1 MAGRTVIVRIVET
14 RGSMPRGAG
23 AWLALSED
31 GTLTGTIGGGAIEYL
46 AIERAREVLAGAH
59 GETRWY
65 TQGETGMACGGDAL
79 LDIHPAGAG
88 ELEALLSSEKTETT
102 RVFVYGAGHVA
113 AALVKLLPDVSFAPI
128 VVDDRP
134 AMAMDER
141 LPGAVR
147 IACGPYTDLAA
158 LDALPEPG
166 DFAVVLTHGHIADI
180 DVLDQI
186 LPCGCAYVGCIG
198 SRRKTAVVH
207 EELVRRGH
215 ACDIVA
221 SIHLPIGEEILA
233 ETPAEIAVSIA
244 AQLIRVRAEMRP
256 ANLRPHGKETA

>member
-1 MAGRTVIVRIVET
+1 MAGRTVIVRIVDT

-31 GTLTGTIGGGAIEYL
+31 GTLTGSVGGGSVEYL
-46 AIERAREVLAGAH
+46 AIERAREVLAGAP
-59 GETRWY
+59 GETRWF
-65 TQGETGMACGGDAL
+65 TRDETGMACGGDAL
-79 LDIHPAGAG
+79 LDIHLAGEG
-88 ELEALLSSEKTETT
+88 ELEALLSAEKTEKT
-102 RVFVYGAGHVA
+102 RAFVYGAGHVA
-113 AALVKLLPDVSFAPI
+113 SALVKLLPAIGFSPF

-134 AMAMDER
+134 EMVTEER
-141 LPGAVR
+141 LPGAER
-147 IACGPYTDLAA
+147 IVCGPYTDLSA

-207 EELVRRGH
+207 EELARRGH
-215 ACDIVA
+215 EPELVA
-221 SIHLPIGEEILA
+221 SIHLPIGEDILA

-256 ANLRPHGKETA
+256 ANLHPHGKETA